1 MVHQMMNIQS
11 ATFATPDRKVV
22 QVTIDDKTYFVN
34 RQPHDGDAG
43 NNALLALKRWVA
55 QGNQIAPYVPPAP
68 SPDPDKADLNAI
80 HDQIRALAMVVANV
94 TGTPMAEI
102 RQKYR
107 TAMNTILDQQG

>member
-11 ATFATPDRKVV
+11 ATFATPDKKVV
-22 QVTIDDKTYFVN
+22 QVTVDDKMYFVN
-34 RQPHDGDAG
+34 RQPPDEDAG
-43 NNALLALKRWVA
+43 NSVLLALRRWVA
-55 QGNQIAPYVPPAP
+55 QGNAIAPYVPPTP
-68 SPDPDKADLNAI
+68 SPEPDKADLNTI
-80 HDQIRALAMVVANV
+80 HDQIRALSMVLANV